1 METIKAIATRK
12 SIRAYKLEQLSKD
25 TLNKILAAGC
35 AAPVAAGLYNTMHLT
50 AIQDEKALG
59 QLTDIMGASL
69 SEEAKEMMEK
79 MMGKVEPL
87 YGAPTVVIISS
98 KEPTAPGADYVNAGC
113 IAENMM
119 LAAADAGV
127 GSVVLWAAGGTVQ
140 SSAELKNALSIP
152 NDCTALF
159 GVGFGYAAME
169 DSKQKDLA
177 ITIDVSY
184 V

>member
-12 SIRAYKLEQLSKD
+12 STRAYKPDQLSKD
-25 TLNKILAAGC
+25 TLNKILVAGC
-35 AAPVAAGLYNTMHLT
+35 AAPVAAGLYDTMHLT
-50 AIQDEKALG
+50 AIQSEKMLN
-59 QLTDIMGASL
+59 QLTNIMVASL
-69 SEEAKEMMEK
+69 PVEAKEMMEK
-79 MMGKVEPL
+79 MTGRVDPL

-127 GSVVLWAAGGTVQ
+127 DSVVLWATGGTAQ
-140 SSAELKNALSIP
+140 SNTELKNALSIP
-152 NDCTALF
+152 NNYTALF
-159 GVGFGYAAME
+159 GVGFGYATIE